1 MKKNSL
7 IIVFILLV
15 LLPLKVSA
23 ISQYGDVYFG
33 SNINSCTKLQDNSL
47 GITGVG
53 YFSQCMQAT
62 CSGKS
67 YNVSKYDDSKKVVC
81 RNGNNNP
88 YSEVTKDGCGKGYGN
103 FYSKSCSNGTINYCT
118 KITKYD
124 CNKKSDGT
132 PFEVTT
138 KKTSSIT
145 VSTKLKSLT
154 ISNYELDFKSNVYG
168 YSLTIDDNVNE
179 LDIKAE
185 AEDSNAKVEIN
196 GNTNLVNG
204 SKIVISV
211 TVNDKKS
218 EYVLNIVKNAS
229 TKLKSLIVT
238 NYQLDFKSDVYGY
251 SLIINDNVNE
261 LDIKA
266 EAEDSNAKVEINGNT
281 NLVNGSKIVI
291 SVTVNDKKSEYVL
304 NIVKNASTKLKSLI
318 VTNYQLD
325 FKSDVY
331 SYSLIIND
339 NVNELDIKAE
349 PEDSNSK
356 VEINGNT
363 NLVNGSVI
371 SIVVSDNNGNSNEY
385 KISITKQIS
394 LSSNANLISLTVD
407 EYNINFVPYMKEY
420 KVILDKSVDYLT
432 INYETE
438 DKSAKV
444 EINNNSNL
452 KDGSK
457 VIINVTAEDGTVN
470 TYSLIVS
477 LKKQSNFLGILFI
490 IILIV
495 ALGAGGYYVYKKFFS
510 GKKGEKYEYE

>member
-211 TVNDKKS
+211 TVN
-218 EYVLNIVKNAS
+218 N
-229 TKLKSLIVT
+229 
-238 NYQLDFKSDVYGY
+238 
-251 SLIINDNVNE
+251 
-261 LDIKA
+261 
-266 EAEDSNAKVEINGNT
+266 
-281 NLVNGSKIVI
+281 
-291 SVTVNDKKSEYVL
+291 KKSEYVL

>member
-211 TVNDKKS
+211 TVNNKKS

-238 NYQLDFKSDVYGY
+238 NYQLDFKSDVYG
-251 SLIINDNVNE
+251 
-261 LDIKA
+261 
-266 EAEDSNAKVEINGNT
+266 
-281 NLVNGSKIVI
+281 
-291 SVTVNDKKSEYVL
+291 
-304 NIVKNASTKLKSLI
+304 
-318 VTNYQLD
+318 
-325 FKSDVY
+325 
-331 SYSLIIND
+331 YSLIIND